1 MNNLIYKGYIM
12 LSTVKSVIFF
22 LLFSFTLLESQDI
35 SGQVVGIVDGDTIK
49 VLEYQEDGSKKLYKI
64 RLSNIDA
71 PEKRQDFG
79 KKSKKILSDLLF
91 KKWIYV
97 DTSTKDRYGRYIGT
111 VYVDSINI
119 NHEMVKR
126 GLAWVY
132 RKYCND
138 DYYYILEK
146 EARDNYLGIWS
157 QPDPIAPWDFRH
169 KKGKI
174 YTKPYQQN
182 TYKSSVSKQSIIIR
196 KNENSQ
202 FSCEG
207 KRYCKHMNSCEEAYF
222 YLNSCGLSRLDRD
235 RDGVPCEAICGHH

>member
-1 MNNLIYKGYIM
+1 M
-12 LSTVKSVIFF
+12 LSIAKSVIFF

-35 SGQVVGIVDGDTIK
+35 SGQVVGIMDGDTIK
-49 VLEYQEDGSKKLYKI
+49 VLEYQDDGSKKLYKI

-79 KKSKKILSDLLF
+79 KKSKKVLSDLLF
-91 KKWIYV
+91 KKWVYV
-97 DTSTKDRYGRYIGT
+97 NSSTKDRYGRYIST

-157 QPDPIAPWDFRH
+157 KPDPIAPWDFRH
-169 KKGKI
+169 KKSKPNKAKTKI
-174 YTKPYQQN
+174 YTKPYQEN
-182 TYKSSVSKQSIIIR
+182 TYKSTTIPPKQSII
-196 KNENSQ
+196 KDSQ

-207 KRYCKHMNSCEEAYF
+207 KRYCKHMNSCAEAYF

-235 RDGVPCEAICGHH
+235 RDGVPCEIICGHHLVYI

>member
-1 MNNLIYKGYIM
+1 M
-12 LSTVKSVIFF
+12 LFTVKNVIFF
-22 LLFSFTLLESQDI
+22 LLISFAILESQDI
-35 SGQVVGIVDGDTIK
+35 SGQVVGITNGDAIK
-49 VLEYQEDGSKKLYKI
+49 VLEYQEDGSTKLYKI

-71 PEKRQDFG
+71 PEKRQDFA
-79 KKSKKILSDLLF
+79 KKSKKVLSDLLF
-91 KKWIYV
+91 EKWVYV
-97 DTSTKDRYGRYIGT
+97 DSNKKDRYGRYIGT

-157 QPDPIAPWDFRH
+157 QSDPIAPWDFRH
-169 KKGKI
+169 KKGKPTKI
-174 YTKPYQQN
+174 KTTTYTNPYQEK
-182 TYKSSVSKQSIIIR
+182 TYKSTPHKQSTIEES
-196 KNENSQ
+196 ENSQ
-202 FSCEG
+202 FTCEG
-207 KRYCKHMNSCEEAYF
+207 KRYCRHMSNCAEAYF
-222 YLNSCGLSRLDRD
+222 YLNSCGLYRLDGD